1 MQNLSWK
8 SSLVLTGL
16 CFLPASAAMA
26 QTLTTTGPISGP
38 VVPNAVL
45 ANVIGKGVIGGKIV
59 YFGVEM
65 QTNWTNTAGKTP
77 MSMSSNLN
85 VALNSNGTTFMP
97 TITYSTQGSMPGQV
111 ANPASQMNGSG
122 LQNIQ
127 GVTQAI
133 QIGGNDN
140 TIQNGMSLN
149 VVQGVPSSSNSPA
162 GENTMRNYGTTKAGN
177 VTMTVAPGQLSMLIN
192 NGANTIQQGIGS
204 NGVFQM
210 AQVQSN
216 LNAIQNTMKLTLGV
230 DPTKNPGAGIAQ
242 LNPALM
248 PSMPQ
253 P

>member
-1 MQNLSWK
+1 M
-8 SSLVLTGL
+8 
-16 CFLPASAAMA
+16 
-26 QTLTTTGPISGP
+26 
-38 VVPNAVL
+38 L
-45 ANVIGKGVIGGKIV
+45 ANIVGKGVIGGKIV
-59 YFGVEM
+59 YFGVSM
-65 QTNWTNTAGKTP
+65 QTNWTSTAGKTP

-97 TITYSTQGSMPGQV
+97 TITYSTRGSMPGQV
-111 ANPASQMNGSG
+111 ANPANQMNGSG

-140 TIQNGMSLN
+140 YIQNGMSLN
-149 VVQGVPSSSNSPA
+149 VIKGAPAISNLPT
-162 GENTMRNYGTTKAGN
+162 GETTMAQYGTTHTSN

-210 AQVQSN
+210 VQVQSN

-230 DPTKNPGAGIAQ
+230 DPIKSQGLDLAQ

-248 PSMPQ
+248 PAMPQ